1 LMWGERR
8 PGTRVVSTDRFEVVV
23 VDLFRV
29 GFHVDAPRG
38 ARHAHF
44 FAFLEPRLDHVD
56 LLEQHSM
63 ATPRAA
69 G

>member
-1 LMWGERR
+1 M
-8 PGTRVVSTDRFEVVV
+8 VSTDRFEVVV

-56 LLEQHSM
+56 LTVVAQHS
-63 ATPRAA
+63 TGRQRQ
-69 G
+69 GQRGEVG